1 MDNCFGRNMEALRE
15 RHAEIRDALME
26 LRDGIRNRDD
36 LTVEAF
42 DAGGRAVLAARRGD
56 AGLYQLG
63 SMYSDDMIIR
73 MWEKLV
79 SLENIGYMAKMIFFG
94 IGNGSIVRRAFAL
107 QDDTLSVMVYEPSL
121 TMFYDII
128 NLCDISD
135 VLSDPR
141 LVLFVEGLPSDVK
154 DYLYKYIDVRDL
166 KRLHYQPYT
175 NYKELFKQEQKDFVD
190 TVQILYNSITA
201 TQSVLARYGKAYF
214 DNSLRNIKYFVHTR
228 ALTDLYLRMPK
239 DIPCILVASGPSL
252 DKNIHNLKGL
262 KGKAFMIAADSAV
275 RVLLKHDIIPDMFV
289 SMDGNKNQN
298 HFQDPR
304 VADIP
309 ILTEVSCNYRTLDKV
324 KAPMFFYNDLNVP
337 INEFLKNHGI
347 ILPYLSSG
355 GSVAHAAY
363 AMVTSMQFQNVILV
377 GQDLAYTD
385 NKTHSTESVR
395 GEWNINTEELDGYM
409 TEGYYGGKVKTS
421 YEFQLYREWFE
432 ENIAA
437 FTDTHTINATE
448 GGALIKGAENMPL
461 AEAVERYCTKEY
473 DVNRIIAGCAD
484 LLDDQLKDE
493 FFNYMQ
499 KAPDELREIAGKV
512 RDAIRDYDKILQ
524 LAYDSK
530 LSGSEMKRL
539 LRRVGEVTTLVEE
552 APFMYYIQN
561 FMQEKT
567 QKFLEQVYEAKKDVR
582 TEVIDTAKLGIEN
595 FRVVLET
602 IQECLPKLD
611 SWRSA
616 LEEYR
621 SWKVEG

>member
-1 MDNCFGRNMEALRE
+1 MDHYFDRNIKALGE
-15 RHAEIRDALME
+15 RHAEVRDALIE
-26 LRDGIRNRDD
+26 LREGVRQRDD
-36 LTVEAF
+36 LAVEVF
-42 DAGGRAVLAARRGD
+42 DAGGRAVLAAQRG
-56 AGLYQLG
+56 GGELYQLG
-63 SMYSDDMIIR
+63 SMYSDDMIVK
-73 MWEKLV
+73 MWEKLI
-79 SLENIGYMAKMIFFG
+79 SLENIGFMAKLIFFG
-94 IGNGSIVRRAFAL
+94 IGNGSIVRRVFAEP
-107 QDDTLSVMVYEPSL
+107 DDTLSVLVYEPSL
-121 TMFYDII
+121 TMFYDIVSF
-128 NLCDISD
+128 CDLSD

-141 LVLFVEGLPSDVK
+141 LVLFVEDIPGAVK
-154 DYLYKYIDVRDL
+154 DFLYKYIDVRDL
-166 KRLHYQPYT
+166 KRLHYQLYS

-228 ALTDLYLRMPK
+228 ALTDLYLKMPK

-252 DKNIHNLKGL
+252 DKNIHSLKGL
-262 KGKAFMIAADSAV
+262 KGRAFMIAADSAV

-298 HFQDPR
+298 HFQDLR

-337 INEFLKNHGI
+337 INEFLKSHGM

-363 AMVTSMQFQNVILV
+363 AMVTSMEFQTVILV

-385 NKTHSTESVR
+385 NKTHSTESLR
-395 GEWNINTEELDGYM
+395 GGWNINTDELDGYM

-461 AEAVERYCTKEY
+461 AEAVGRYCKKEY
-473 DVNRIIAGCAD
+473 DVNAIIAGCAD
-484 LLDDQLKDE
+484 FFDDQLKEE

-499 KAPDELREIAGKV
+499 KAPDELREIAGRV
-512 RDAIRDYDKILQ
+512 QGAIRDYDKILQ
-524 LAYDSK
+524 LAYASRI
-530 LSGSEMKRL
+530 SGGEMKRL
-539 LRRVGEVTTLVEE
+539 LQRVGEVTNLVEE

-582 TEVIDTAKLGIEN
+582 SELIDTAKLGKEN
-595 FRVVLET
+595 LQAILET

-611 SWRSA
+611 SWKA
-616 LEEYR
+616 GLEEYR
-621 SWKVEG
+621 SWK